1 MKMMAFIG
9 SPRKNGNTAKLVK
22 AICHGAQENGHEIEI
37 IHLAE
42 LDNKGCIGCNVCQLK
57 KLTTCSINDPMTALL
72 PKIAVADCLIVG
84 TPVYTMQVSGL
95 MKHFLDRLYPFI
107 EHGAQELII
116 KHLPGKK
123 YITVTC
129 SGAPAPVF
137 MNVTAYLNQLFG
149 FYKMDNAGNLAAGD
163 LTGRDDILKQP
174 EVLEQAEALG
184 RSLVPAPER

>member
-1 MKMMAFIG
+1 MKIMAFIG

-22 AICHGAQENGHEIEI
+22 AICQGAQENGHEVEI

-57 KLTTCSINDPMTALL
+57 KVTTCSIKDTLTALL
-72 PKIAVADCLIVG
+72 PKIANTDCLILG

-95 MKHFLDRLYPFI
+95 TKHFLDRLYPFI
-107 EHGAQELII
+107 EHGEQELII

-129 SGAPAPVF
+129 SGAPAAVF
-137 MNVTAYLNQLFG
+137 MNVTEYLNQLFG
-149 FYKMDNAGNLAAGD
+149 FYKMQNAGNIAAGE
-163 LTGRDDILKQP
+163 LTERDDILKQP
-174 EVLEQAEALG
+174 ELLQQAQGLG
-184 RSLVPAPER
+184 KSLGPA